1 MVAEFKRRREVI
13 VKRLNAMGLRCVNP
27 EGAFYAFV
35 GAPGTGDDRAFT
47 ERLLTEAHIVVTP
60 GSAFGTAGK
69 GYVRFSFAAS
79 MADIVEAMD
88 RIAKVV

>member
-1 MVAEFKRRREVI
+1 MAEFKRRREVI

-35 GAPGTGDDRAFT
+35 HAPRDSDDDLAFT

-60 GSAFGTAGK
+60 GSAFGSAGRATC
-69 GYVRFSFAAS
+69 GSRSRPPG
-79 MADIVEAMD
+79 
-88 RIAKVV
+88 RISWKRWIG